1 MVHVTLVGG
10 DAIHFNHDWK
20 KLLYFISSRETGFE
34 MSMLNRFDAEL
45 LLGQIP
51 YSQRADIYN
60 YQLGYEYTGE
70 KAVPLAS
77 RYM

>member
-20 KLLYFISSRETGFE
+20 KLPYFISSRETGFE

-45 LLGQIP
+45 LLGQI
-51 YSQRADIYN
+51 S
-60 YQLGYEYTGE
+60 
-70 KAVPLAS
+70 
-77 RYM
+77 